1 VRIEILGS
9 ETLGVRG
16 LSCFIRIG
24 GVKTLIDPGLALG
37 YTRYGL
43 HPHPLQ
49 AVYGD
54 ITKHEIVKSWEKAT
68 DIILSHLH
76 GDHIPLPN
84 PNPFQLG
91 ISDVIN
97 LNPNATIWIKP
108 KKFCSDTEL
117 VRFAELRKAF
127 GDQIVEMSV
136 GEADGVLRFLG
147 PFSHGY
153 ESKTLVF
160 ATAVEDFV
168 HTSDTQLLDRS
179 AVSTILKL
187 EPRVVFS
194 DGPPI
199 YRWIGKRALKYLQLF
214 KEAYE
219 NALRLINHSNIV
231 IIDHHLMR
239 CDTGLEWLEG
249 IRGKFED
256 NRVFCSAEFLD
267 KPITML
273 ESWRRTLYSEI
284 PVENYWFKQAFDE
297 WKDVCRKLLPELD
310 KMLRKT
316 RLKREEEFRRV
327 LRYCQLNI
335 SSNYRKP

>member
-1 VRIEILGS
+1 MRIKILGS

-16 LSCFIRIG
+16 LSCFVEVG
-24 GVKTLIDPGLALG
+24 GIKVLIDPGLALG
-37 YTRYGL
+37 YTRYSF

-54 ITKHEIVKSWEKAT
+54 IVKHEIVKSWERAT

-91 ISDVIN
+91 ISDVID
-97 LNPNATIWIKP
+97 LNPDATIWIKP
-108 KKFCSDTEL
+108 KKFCSDIEL
-117 VRFAELRKAF
+117 PRFIELKRAF
-127 GDQIVEMSV
+127 GDQIVEMSI
-136 GEADGVLRFLG
+136 GEVDGILQFLG

-168 HTSDTQLLDRS
+168 HTSDTQLLDVH
-179 AVSTILKL
+179 AISTILKL
-187 EPRVVFS
+187 EPKVIFS
-194 DGPPI
+194 DGPPV
-199 YRWIGKRALKYLQLF
+199 YRWIGKTYLYLF
-214 KEAYE
+214 KVAYE
-219 NALRLINHSNIV
+219 NALRLINHSEIV

-239 CDTGLEWLEG
+239 CDAGLEWLER
-249 IRGKFED
+249 IRFEG
-256 NRVFCSAEFLD
+256 NVLCSAEFID

-284 PVENYWFKQAFDE
+284 PVENEWFKRAFSE
-297 WKDVCRKLLPELD
+297 WKDKCKRLLPKLD
-310 KMLRKT
+310 RELRKNKP
-316 RLKREEEFRRV
+316 RREEEFRRV
-327 LRYCQLNI
+327 LHI
-335 SSNYRKP
+335 VVTKS